1 MRNEEWFSHLKIPR
15 THRGGC
21 PHPPASHPPHHN
33 TFVTADEIDDF
44 GSGYLKKRKKI
55 HLPQK
60 HSPSSTRMQGCQ
72 PLYPSHSLDGY
83 TRNPSQYSSVSIGF
97 LPSYRKITGVS
108 GGNSRAKRCQSPST
122 KIFTSYAEHSPHFYS
137 ILNQPVRRNPRFQ
150 PVKGFALRGKRNRL
164 AQPPQPLLH
173 TPQRPPLWGFPPF
186 SAVVR
191 RLCWLPNAT
200 RSNRRQ
206 PFPYPNRPRFSCIEH
221 LFVL

>member
-55 HLPQK
+55 RPSQK

-122 KIFTSYAEHSPHFYS
+122 KIFTSLNCSGVFAPAAVGLPHLLNLWSSRPRRRSRHSPHAQTFPAHSLSALHNDVVFAFRTFVRLYS
-137 ILNQPVRRNPRFQ
+137 L
-150 PVKGFALRGKRNRL
+150 
-164 AQPPQPLLH
+164 
-173 TPQRPPLWGFPPF
+173 
-186 SAVVR
+186 
-191 RLCWLPNAT
+191 
-200 RSNRRQ
+200 
-206 PFPYPNRPRFSCIEH
+206 
-221 LFVL
+221 